1 MEWTTVTVIIALLGL
16 IVTVT
21 TPLIRLNG
29 NITRLNVILDNI
41 KSELEEQKKAL
52 SAQKADSRES
62 HRRLWAHND
71 EQDETLNDHE
81 TRIRVLEEKHIEKMN

>member
-1 MEWTTVTVIIALLGL
+1 MEWTTVTVIIALVGL

-21 TPLIRLNG
+21 TPLIKLNS
-29 NITRLNVILDNI
+29 NITRLTVILDGI
-41 KSELEEQKKAL
+41 KAELEEQKKAL

-81 TRIRVLEEKHIEKMN
+81 TRIRVLEQKSER

>member
-1 MEWTTVTVIIALLGL
+1 MEWTTVTVIIALIGL

-21 TPLIRLNG
+21 TPLIKLNS
-29 NITRLNVILDNI
+29 NITRLNVVLDSI
-41 KSELEEQKKAL
+41 RSELDEQKKAL

-71 EQDETLNDHE
+71 EQDNTLNDHE
-81 TRIRVLEEKHIEKMN
+81 TRIRVLEQQNKE

>member
-1 MEWTTVTVIIALLGL
+1 MEWTTVTVIIALVGL

-21 TPLIRLNG
+21 TPLIKLNS
-29 NITRLNVILDNI
+29 NITRLTVILDGI
-41 KSELEEQKKAL
+41 KAELEEQKKAL

-71 EQDETLNDHE
+71 EQDNTLNDHE
-81 TRIRVLEEKHIEKMN
+81 TRIRVLEQQNKE

>member
-1 MEWTTVTVIIALLGL
+1 MPMEWTTVTVIIALLGL

-41 KSELEEQKKAL
+41 KSDLEDQKKAL

-62 HRRLWAHND
+62 HHRLWAHNN

-81 TRIRVLEEKHIEKMN
+81 TRIRVLEQKSER

>member
-1 MEWTTVTVIIALLGL
+1 MEWTTVTVIIALVGL

-21 TPLIRLNG
+21 TPLIRLNS
-29 NITRLNVILDNI
+29 NITRLTVILDGI
-41 KSELEEQKKAL
+41 KAELEEQKKAL

-71 EQDETLNDHE
+71 EQDNTLKDHE
-81 TRIRVLEEKHIEKMN
+81 TRIRVLEQQNKE

>member
-1 MEWTTVTVIIALLGL
+1 MEWTTVTVIIALVGL
-16 IVTVT
+16 VVTVT
-21 TPLIRLNG
+21 TPLLKLNG

-41 KSELEEQKKAL
+41 KSDLEEQKKAL

-81 TRIRVLEEKHIEKMN
+81 TRIRVLEQQNKE

>member
-1 MEWTTVTVIIALLGL
+1 MEWTTVTVIIALVGL

-21 TPLIRLNG
+21 TPLIRLNS
-29 NITRLNVILDNI
+29 NITRLTVILDGI
-41 KSELEEQKKAL
+41 KAELEEQKKAL

-71 EQDETLNDHE
+71 EQDNTLNDHE
-81 TRIRVLEEKHIEKMN
+81 TRIRVLEQQNKE

>member
-1 MEWTTVTVIIALLGL
+1 MEWTTVTVIIALVGL
-16 IVTVT
+16 VVTVT
-21 TPLIRLNG
+21 TPLLKLNG

-41 KSELEEQKKAL
+41 KSDLEEQKKAL

-71 EQDETLNDHE
+71 EQDKTLNDHE
-81 TRIRVLEEKHIEKMN
+81 TRIRVLEQQNKE

>member
-1 MEWTTVTVIIALLGL
+1 MEWTTVTVIISLVGL

-21 TPLIRLNG
+21 TPLIKLNS
-29 NITRLNVILDNI
+29 NITRLTVILDGI
-41 KSELEEQKKAL
+41 KAELEEQKKAL

-71 EQDETLNDHE
+71 EQDNILNDHE
-81 TRIRVLEEKHIEKMN
+81 TRIRVLEQQNKE

>member
-1 MEWTTVTVIIALLGL
+1 MPMEWTTVTVIIALFGL

-21 TPLIRLNG
+21 TPLLKLNG

-41 KSELEEQKKAL
+41 KSDLEEQKKAL

-62 HRRLWAHND
+62 HRRLWAHSD

-81 TRIRVLEEKHIEKMN
+81 TRIRVLEQKSER

>member
-1 MEWTTVTVIIALLGL
+1 MEWTTITVIIALVGL

-21 TPLIRLNG
+21 TPLIKLNS
-29 NITRLNVILDNI
+29 NITRLTVILDGI
-41 KSELEEQKKAL
+41 KAELEEQKKAL

-71 EQDETLNDHE
+71 EQDNTLSDHE
-81 TRIRVLEEKHIEKMN
+81 TRIRVLEQQNKE

>member
-21 TPLIRLNG
+21 TPLLKLNG

-41 KSELEEQKKAL
+41 KSDLEEQKKAL

-81 TRIRVLEEKHIEKMN
+81 TRIRVLEQKSER